1 MPRPFYLNCLGTP
14 ALRNFRDEPVQI
26 RIRKHMA
33 LLILLATQ
41 GGPQRRSA
49 LIGLLWPDVPSSQ
62 GRQSLATALSALRR
76 ALGPEVI
83 EATRELVQL
92 APGTVSTDLEWLERG
107 ELDATPD
114 HPALELDG
122 FLAGF
127 ELSECPEF
135 QAWRDR
141 QHARWLPRIHE
152 GLHQQIE
159 KARRRG
165 DTRGMERS
173 AEQLLA
179 IDEFAEEGI
188 RGKMEAR
195 AMSGDRITALRL
207 YDDWIGRI
215 ASDLGASPSESLEGM
230 AVRLRRRGWERT
242 TQVQI
247 PHVPTDQ
254 WRGRPFVGRTAE
266 YQQLHGAWESAQRGA
281 PVHMLVF
288 GDSGV
293 GKTTLAAR
301 LATAI
306 SLEGATVARVQC
318 FELERSIP
326 YAAVSGLVTGLL
338 DRPGAAG
345 TPPEELAE
353 LARVIPAVARA
364 FPGLPPP
371 RDSQGEAAKIYFAEA
386 FHALLLALMDE
397 HPVMLVLDDLPQADE
412 ASLAVLHLIVR
423 RCADTP
429 LVLVATASSATQ
441 GGGWPEGMIP
451 AGSAL
456 RFQHLVLG
464 PLAEGE
470 SQELIRVLLPPGH
483 RSPNPTE
490 RRALVLAAGGI
501 PMALELLTQDWIDRG
516 TESISLAVGAMTEEL
531 SPPPLTDYYH
541 RLADRMLAGLDP
553 VAGGVLRLAS
563 ILDRRLN
570 DLGMYTLVDVSPGQA
585 MTALADLAS
594 RRALRDAGIGLEFT
608 NQLIRAHIYLAH
620 PGQLRRTLHSQVADR
635 LITRRGDGAAVP
647 GLEVAWHLVRSSR
660 VEESIPWL
668 LNGAR
673 EAIDAGALHEAE
685 LALRTGLG
693 HLQQETLAEA
703 HLLLAEVLQEMSRWE
718 ESIEVLTDVLEVPEA
733 LAERAEVLHFQAEAG
748 LLHVDSEKLKQ
759 WVPRIIGL
767 ITGGRDQSTRAMA
780 AVALAMT
787 DFIRQQDYRD
797 SVRDAVEQVTLSDF
811 AMYDKARILLS
822 RARIAYFSGHALAA
836 LDIIHAGLAAMG
848 PTPPPNALSLKL
860 NAGIAAIHSGLG
872 QFDDAYTSFN
882 TAFNMANRLGNEA
895 TGARQAANLAMC
907 EYVRSHFDKVEV
919 WARKAWELGGAA
931 PGYYQLLAKAY
942 HILAKYDL
950 GKNRE
955 VRAELG
961 KIDQLRHSSVPWMD
975 QAALLQTAT
984 VNHYTGHYSEAK
996 SIGLEATSGR
1006 HRDLHAINFAGH
1018 YAFWIFTTFDAR
1030 SDQKECI
1037 KRLRDLHHRLA
1048 MLDATDKI
1056 DVLWAIG
1063 CLTSDPEEGLA
1074 LRNSARELLSQL
1086 SQTAQKLLT
1095 LRKYSPLSWEI
1106 LAGEASF
1113 RAQETRSNPGT
1124 RKGSSR

>member
-14 ALRNFRDEPVQI
+14 TLRNFRDEPVQI
-26 RIRKHMA
+26 RVRKHLA
-33 LLILLATQ
+33 LLILLAAQ
-41 GGPQRRSA
+41 GARWRRDT
-49 LIGLLWPDVPSSQ
+49 LIGLLWPGVPPFQ

-76 ALGPEVI
+76 ALGPGVI
-83 EATRELVQL
+83 EATREHVQL
-92 APGTVSTDLEWLERG
+92 AAGTVSTDLDWLDRG
-107 ELDATPD
+107 ELDATAD

-188 RGKMEAR
+188 RGKMESR
-195 AMSGDRITALRL
+195 AMAGDRITALRL

-215 ASDLGASPSESLEGM
+215 ASDLGASPSEALEGM

-254 WRGRPFVGRTAE
+254 WRGRPFVGRTEE
-266 YQQLHGAWESAQRGA
+266 YLRLHGAWESAQRGA
-281 PVHMLVF
+281 PIHMLVI

-306 SLEGATVARVQC
+306 ALEGASVARVQC

-326 YAAVSGLVTGLL
+326 YAAVSGLVAGLL
-338 DRPGAAG
+338 DRPGAAA
-345 TPPEELAE
+345 TPPGELAE
-353 LARVIPAVARA
+353 LARVIPAVSRA

-371 RDSQGEAAKIYFAEA
+371 RESQGEAAKIYFAEA
-386 FHALLLALMDE
+386 LHALLLALMDE

-423 RCADTP
+423 RCEGTP
-429 LVLVATASSATQ
+429 LVLVATASSAAQ
-441 GGGWPEGMIP
+441 GEGWHEGTMTS
-451 AGSAL
+451 GSAL
-456 RFQHLVLG
+456 RFQPLVLG
-464 PLAEGE
+464 PLDEAE
-470 SQELIRVLLPPGH
+470 SQELVRVLLPSGH
-483 RSPNPTE
+483 RAPNPTE
-490 RRALVLAAGGI
+490 RRALVSASGGI
-501 PMALELLTQDWIDRG
+501 PMALELLTQDWVDRG
-516 TESISLAVGAMTEEL
+516 TDSISLAVGAMTEEL

-594 RRALRDAGIGLEFT
+594 RRALRDAGTGLEFT

-635 LITRRGDGAAVP
+635 LITLRRDGTGVP

-718 ESIEVLTDVLEVPEA
+718 ESIEVLTDVREVPAA
-733 LAERAEVLHFQAEAG
+733 LEERAEVLHFQAEAG
-748 LLHVDSEKLKQ
+748 LLHVDSEKLQQ
-759 WVPRIIGL
+759 WVPRIIRL
-767 ITGGRDQSTRAMA
+767 ITDGKDLSTRAMA

-797 SVRDAVEQVTLSDF
+797 QARETI
-811 AMYDKARILLS
+811 DKLDPDS
-822 RARIAYFSGHALAA
+822 FSGHDRSRVLLALARIQYFDGSPHMAMETIQNAIQA
-836 LDIIHAGLAAMG
+836 LGDPA
-848 PTPPPNALSLKL
+848 PPNSLAMRL
-860 NAGIAAIHSGLG
+860 QAGIAAIRSGLTD
-872 QFDDAYTSFN
+872 FDVAYDDFLLTYKL
-882 TAFNMANRLGNEA
+882 AKRLGNEPIA
-895 TGARQAANLAMC
+895 ARQAANLGMC
-907 EYVRSHFDKVEV
+907 QFYRRNLPDSITWSTH
-919 WARKAWELGGAA
+919 ALTLGNGQR
-931 PGYYQLLAKAY
+931 GYYQIMAYAYSAFAQAKQGSTKAA
-942 HILAKYDL
+942 LD
-950 GKNRE
+950 N
-955 VRAELG
+955 
-961 KIDQLRHSSVPWMD
+961 LRTLTTTYENDSISWMA
-975 QAALLQTAT
+975 QAALLLAAEGYMYLGMAREASSFGLLGT
-984 VNHYTGHYSEAK
+984 TGE
-996 SIGLEATSGR
+996 
-1006 HRDLHAINFAGH
+1006 HRSLHAINFGGAF
-1018 YAFWIFTTFDAR
+1018 AFWISKTF
-1030 SDQKECI
+1030 
-1037 KRLRDLHHRLA
+1037 LRR
-1048 MLDATDKI
+1048 TDKKEALQRLGCLYETLGVLDPI
-1056 DVLWAIG
+1056 DRVDVLWALG
-1063 CLTSDPEEGLA
+1063 QLVQDERRARWFRNQARQTLDLLPEPGKNTVA
-1074 LRNSARELLSQL
+1074 LRGYSESAQ
-1086 SQTAQKLLT
+1086 
-1095 LRKYSPLSWEI
+1095 SPL
-1106 LAGEASF
+1106 
-1113 RAQETRSNPGT
+1113 PDD
-1124 RKGSSR
+1124 